1 MVNLFRARWYGLVH
15 TLPFWGFLILT
26 GIQAKDFN
34 ESEPPVSDT
43 VRFQEADQHVWK
55 FKPVNGTL
63 CRRLWDETAACW
75 LTDWIPV

>member
-1 MVNLFRARWYGLVH
+1 MNRRLWLVSLAAV
-15 TLPFWGFLILT
+15 TAGFLILT